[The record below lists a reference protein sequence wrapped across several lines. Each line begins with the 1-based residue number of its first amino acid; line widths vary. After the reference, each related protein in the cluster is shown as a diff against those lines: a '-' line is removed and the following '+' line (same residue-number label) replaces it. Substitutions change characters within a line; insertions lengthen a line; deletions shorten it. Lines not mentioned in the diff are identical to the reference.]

1 MYLFINKKL
10 YLIIVDSKQIFSNWL
25 LDENITSQY
34 YKPQDQTR
42 NFEICKR
49 KIRKKLNLHRHLLF
63 DT

>member
-49 KIRKKLNLHRHLLF
+49 KK
-63 DT
+63 